1 MAKQRDEKDKEINI
15 EITREMIEAVTL
27 AQLYRDDPLIAL
39 RKVIKEKLNNN
50 ELEAIYR
57 EILFHPDFSEI
68 KKDTIKLEELTLV
81 DDTVDTISLVY
92 NKMLKEAQFEKKYE
106 VVIRIL
112 KELQKLKA
120 IENEETRFEIIITV
134 DKPN

>member
-1 MAKQRDEKDKEINI
+1 MSADKI
-15 EITREMIEAVTL
+15 EITTEMIEAVVL

-39 RKVIKEKLNNN
+39 RKVIKEKLNNA
-50 ELEAIYR
+50 ELDAVYR
-57 EILFHPDFSEI
+57 EILFHPNFQEI
-68 KKDTIKLEELTLV
+68 KKDTIRVEELTLV
-81 DDTVDTISLVY
+81 DDTVDTIALVY

-120 IENEETRFEIIITV
+120 IENEETRFEVIITV
-134 DKPN
+134 DNPKSDT